1 MSSAVKRAIS
11 DNAKPDVTP
20 FDNRTIPAYTYYD
33 PAVYELELQHLFRHT
48 WYLAGPL
55 AQLADPGDYLT
66 CEAVQV
72 PIVVTR
78 DLDGE
83 LRGFV
88 NVCRHRFHK
97 VALGKGNRNALTCG
111 YHGWTYE
118 LDGSLRSAPGSERE
132 RRFNKCDIAL
142 RPVAVDTWK
151 GFVFVNPDPG
161 ARSLLETYPALDEIA
176 KKLRFDLSGYKY
188 WGEFPSEM
196 NVNWKL
202 TFENGVEC
210 YHCPLVHPGMD
221 QYLEMDLS
229 YSKYTSEGK
238 VFSSLAPFNNLT
250 RDNRPFSDK
259 EFGYRNIWLWPVIE
273 FIQDDYIGFAAQF
286 MPTGPESSQFIA
298 HGYHHPDVDKE
309 YLDEQ
314 TKVWDQFFKED
325 EEICNR
331 LRQGVRAGVEP
342 GYLVSESDQLCVD
355 HQQLYWQLM
364 EKHLS
369 ALGKS

>member
-1 MSSAVKRAIS
+1 MS
-11 DNAKPDVTP
+11 
-20 FDNRTIPAYTYYD
+20 
-33 PAVYELELQHLFRHT
+33 LEVEHLFRPA

-118 LDGSLRSAPGSERE
+118 LDGRLRSAPGSERE

-151 GFVFVNPDPG
+151 GFVFVNPDPD
-161 ARSLLETYPALDEIA
+161 AQPFLETYPALDAIA
-176 KKLRFDLSGYKY
+176 KKWRFDLTGYKY

-202 TFENGVEC
+202 TYENGAEC
-210 YHCPLVHPGMD
+210 YHCPTVHPD
-221 QYLEMDLS
+221 LANLQEPNLEYTDYFTDGKLMASLCPF
-229 YSKYTSEGK
+229 SKVNK
-238 VFSSLAPFNNLT
+238 
-250 RDNRPFSDK
+250 DKRPFSDR
-259 EFGYRNIWLWPVIE
+259 EFGYRNFYLWPVI
-273 FIQDDYIGFAAQF
+273 FISQDEYIGFTGQF
-286 MPTGPESSQFIA
+286 MPTGPEGCRFTL
-298 HGYHHPDVDKE
+298 HGYHHPDLDKDFLE
-309 YLDEQ
+309 EL
-314 TKVWDQFFKED
+314 TKSWSRIAFED
-325 EEICNR
+325 EEVFTRIK
-331 LRQGVRAGVEP
+331 QGIRAGVET
-342 GYLVSESDQLCVD
+342 GYLLPKMEPLCIH
-355 HQQLYWQLM
+355 HQQLYWQNM
-364 EKHLS
+364 ERHLRG
-369 ALGKS
+369 LGEIKP